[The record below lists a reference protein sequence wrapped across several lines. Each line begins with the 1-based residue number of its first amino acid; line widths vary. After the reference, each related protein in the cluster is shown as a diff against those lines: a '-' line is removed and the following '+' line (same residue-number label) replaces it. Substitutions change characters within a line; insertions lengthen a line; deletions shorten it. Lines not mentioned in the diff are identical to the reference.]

1 MSTIALTRRIPETKW
16 SAPDL
21 EKAKQLVEESGTKGQ
36 KVTMIAEDKAVSKS
50 IGVYLQSVLDGD
62 RL

>member
-1 MSTIALTRRIPETKW
+1 MSPIAPTPRIPDEKW
-16 SAPDL
+16 SAPDI

-36 KVTMIAEDKAVSKS
+36 KVTVIVEDTAVSKS
-50 IGVYLQSVLDGD
+50 IGVYLQSVLTGD